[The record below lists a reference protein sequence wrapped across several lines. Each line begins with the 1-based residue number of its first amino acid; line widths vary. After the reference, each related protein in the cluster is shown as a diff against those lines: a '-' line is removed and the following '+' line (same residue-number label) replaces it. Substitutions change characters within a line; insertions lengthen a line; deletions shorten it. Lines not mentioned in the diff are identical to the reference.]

1 MTQVSGKLI
10 EALDKAVKRNIR
22 EERVG
27 VVLSGGL
34 DSTLVAVLA
43 SRHSQVKGYT
53 AGTGESEDVFH
64 VRKLS
69 RKLGIEL
76 EVIDITLDD
85 LEEKLPDIVSL
96 AGTNPVKVGASIP
109 LYYVTRNVSEKT
121 LLSGQGAD
129 ELFGGYHRYL
139 QVLAGEG
146 YPGLQEEMVED
157 VEAMYRENLERE
169 ERICKEQDISIRYPF
184 MDPEFI
190 RYSLSL
196 DPREKIK
203 DVSSGNEF
211 SCIDEVGGKR
221 YVRKYLLRR
230 AAQHIGL
237 PHEVLDRKKKAAQ
250 YGSGAHK
257 LLIKLA
263 KEKGFREKARR
274 VGKKHHLSMFLEE
287 I

>member
-10 EALDKAVKRNIR
+10 EVLDKAVKRNIQ
-22 EERVG
+22 EENVG
-27 VVLSGGL
+27 VLLSGGL

-43 SRHSQVKGYT
+43 SRHSQVTGYT
-53 AGTGESEDVFH
+53 TGTGKSEDVSH

-69 RKLGIEL
+69 KKLDIKLEIIEL
-76 EVIDITLDD
+76 TLDD
-85 LEEKLPDIVSL
+85 LREKLPHIVSL

-109 LYYVTRNVSEKT
+109 LYYVTRRVSEKT

-129 ELFGGYHRYL
+129 ELFGGYHKYL
-139 QVLAGEG
+139 EVLAKKG
-146 YPGLQEEMVED
+146 YQGLQEATAGD
-157 VEAMYRENLERE
+157 VKAMYKENLERE
-169 ERICKEQDISIRYPF
+169 ERICTERGLDIRYPF

-190 RYSLSL
+190 KYSLSL
-196 DPREKIK
+196 DPLEKIK
-203 DVSSGNEF
+203 DIGSGSEF
-211 SCIDEVGGKR
+211 SCIDEVDGRR

-230 AAQHIGL
+230 AAQHAGL
-237 PHEVLDRKKKAAQ
+237 PPEVLDRKKKAAQ

-263 KEKGFREKARR
+263 KEQGFREKARKAD
-274 VGKKHHLSMFLEE
+274 KKHYLSMFLKK